1 MAATRASGT
10 NAVRYGTM
18 RENVLNLTVILPDG
32 RIIRTSKRARKSAA
46 GYDLTRLFVGSE
58 GTLGIISEVSLKL
71 FGIPESI
78 SSAVCS
84 FNSIEGAANT
94 VIQTIQLGIPVAR
107 IELLD
112 DVQMDSVN
120 KYSNLNYPVKDTLF
134 MEFHGTENGVKEQ
147 SQLVQEI
154 AKENGGQDF
163 QWTTDLEERNKLWAA
178 RHDVTYA
185 SKALRP
191 GCDIWATDV
200 CVPISKLAECIS
212 ATKKDLSKSSLIAP
226 LVSHAGDGNFHLGF
240 VIDRDNPKEIKEA
253 EELNE
258 RLIMRALS
266 MDGTCTGEHGIG
278 IGKMKFLN
286 AEHGEGVSLMRQIKN
301 TFDPN
306 NIMNP
311 GKIFTP

>member
-1 MAATRASGT
+1 
-10 NAVRYGTM
+10 M

-71 FGIPESI
+71 YGIPESI

-84 FNSIEGAANT
+84 FNSIEG
-94 VIQTIQLGIPVAR
+94 QQIQLYKQYISIPVAR

-154 AKENGGQDF
+154 AKDNGGKDF

-178 RHDVTYA
+178 RHDA
-185 SKALRP
+185 A
-191 GCDIWATDV
+191 
-200 CVPISKLAECIS
+200 
-212 ATKKDLSKSSLIAP
+212 
-226 LVSHAGDGNFHLGF
+226 
-240 VIDRDNPKEIKEA
+240 
-253 EELNE
+253 
-258 RLIMRALS
+258 MRV
-266 MDGTCTGEHGIG
+266 
-278 IGKMKFLN
+278 K
-286 AEHGEGVSLMRQIKN
+286 R
-301 TFDPN
+301 
-306 NIMNP
+306 
-311 GKIFTP
+311 